1 MINKFL
7 IKAVMDSIII
17 RKLPIPFIAGGYA
30 RDIHFGRKPKDVDV
44 FVPLGPYV
52 TDAEVYLD
60 MQELADK
67 FSRNGHR
74 VEIHR
79 AYGIG
84 GNSCDFDERL
94 YGVLKIDDIDVL
106 FSRSSTIPEVM
117 ESFDSNLSQAYI
129 TPASETVRWYRSE
142 PTEVYTLK
150 DIPMKRL
157 LRLNTVAAELGL
169 QFEMRHEV
177 QR

>member
-7 IKAVMDSIII
+7 VKAVMDSIIT
-17 RKLPIPFIAGGYA
+17 RKLPVPFIAGGYA

-44 FVPLGPYV
+44 FVPLGPYAS
-52 TDAEVYLD
+52 DADVYSE

-67 FSRNGHR
+67 FSRMGHCI
-74 VEIHR
+74 EIYR

-94 YGVLKIDDIDVL
+94 YGVLKIDNIDVL
-106 FSRSSTIPEVM
+106 FSRSSTIREVM
-117 ESFDSNLSQAYI
+117 VSFDSNLSQAYMLSVSD
-129 TPASETVRWYRSE
+129 AVNWYRSE

-177 QR
+177 KQ